1 MSKYCR
7 YCGEPVEASAKFC
20 GKCGES
26 IAVIA
31 DPPRY
36 GKLFRISALAL
47 SVVLLVALFGK
58 CANNNTDAD
67 QEAIREEGRTQQ
79 ETTVKATQIDPSLIG
94 KIFASG
100 NYEYCVQEN
109 GTVYISGYTGNDTE
123 LTLPIELDGYVVS
136 GVADN
141 AFNNAPSVSSLVVPG
156 TIYEIGEKAFSGCT
170 NLKRVVIE
178 DGVKVIGY
186 RAFQNGVN
194 NSSTILE
201 AIIPDS
207 IIKMGDRPF
216 GLTNEVSR
224 EENGLLYIGKFVVD
238 TSDNFDGH
246 VVFSENTLG
255 IADEAFFYWSGWA
268 SEITD
273 TTINIP
279 DGVRYIG
286 EAAFA
291 GQINIDYFRVPASVE
306 EIGACAM
313 LYDYVNNRFE
323 LWNSHDKQKIYGCA
337 GTVAEMYAAK
347 NGLNFVISND

>member
-1 MSKYCR
+1 MQS
-7 YCGEPVEASAKFC
+7 
-20 GKCGES
+20 
-26 IAVIA
+26 
-31 DPPRY
+31 
-36 GKLFRISALAL
+36 
-47 SVVLLVALFGK
+47 
-58 CANNNTDAD
+58 
-67 QEAIREEGRTQQ
+67 
-79 ETTVKATQIDPSLIG
+79 
-94 KIFASG
+94 
-100 NYEYCVQEN
+100 
-109 GTVYISGYTGNDTE
+109 
-123 LTLPIELDGYVVS
+123 IELDGYVVS

-255 IADEAFFYWSGWA
+255 ISDEAFFYWSGWA

-323 LWNSHDKQKIYGCA
+323 LWNSHDKQKLYGCA